1 MRIQC
6 LVLVG
11 GLCGALAAGAARAA
25 ELESAPVMNP
35 IVASRGSVVVVHAT
49 LQNETPDVVYLNS
62 ASADIADAFAGAD
75 LLDDFAAAAPDSLL
89 PGEGWEGPV
98 LRLTLAAD
106 APLSTSHRFGVAL
119 YGGDHRYDEQLLA
132 ELNVTLDDSLAI
144 SATPGPGAAADVG
157 GLRVAPNP
165 TRGAALLSFGLATAQ
180 AVRAEVYDVTGR
192 VVRHL
197 AEGVRPAG
205 PQALT
210 WDGRDDTG
218 QRAMAGLYFIRVVTG
233 SGTRRTKVI
242 VVP

>member
-1 MRIQC
+1 MRIQY
-6 LVLVG
+6 LVLAV
-11 GLCGALAAGAARAA
+11 GLCGALAAGAAPAA
-25 ELESAPVMNP
+25 ELESAPVLDP

-106 APLSTSHRFGVAL
+106 APLSTSHRFELAL

-132 ELNVTLDDSLAI
+132 EFNVTLDDSLAI
-144 SATPGPGAAADVG
+144 SATPGPGAAAEIG

-165 TRGAALLSFGLATAQ
+165 TRGAATLSFGLATGQ
-180 AVRAEVYDVTGR
+180 VVRADVYDVAGR
-192 VVRHL
+192 AVRHL
-197 AEGVRPAG
+197 AEGVRTAG
-205 PQALT
+205 HQELA
-210 WDGRDDTG
+210 WDGRDDAG
-218 QRAMAGLYFIRVVTG
+218 QRATAGLYFIRVVTA